1 MKTIESLQHPLV
13 KHWVRLQ
20 SDSRYRK
27 SEKRVLLEGYNA
39 ICDVSKRIPIQRLI
53 ISKPYPELSAVET
66 IVVSDA
72 ILKKISSVEES
83 SGIIAEFEMPAMKP
97 FAKCSHIIVS
107 DAIQDPGNMGTL
119 IRTALAFGWEGL
131 FLLPNSIDPFN
142 DKALRSAKGATFFL
156 PLYSGSWDE
165 LKTLCDRNKQQIV
178 ISSLDGMA
186 SCNATSIALVLGNEG
201 KGVVIPSHIDH
212 TKVQIPMKGDMESL
226 NVAVAGGILMYL
238 LQGK

>member
-1 MKTIESLQHPLV
+1 MKNIASLQHPLV

-53 ISKPYPELSAVET
+53 ISKPYPELTAVET
-66 IVVSDA
+66 IVVSEA

-83 SGIIAEFEMPAMKP
+83 SGIIAEFDMPTMQP
-97 FAKCSHIIVS
+97 LTKCTHIIVS

-131 FLLPNSIDPFN
+131 FLLPKSIDPFN

-156 PLYSGSWDE
+156 PIYSGSWDE
-165 LKTLCDRNKQQIV
+165 LKALCDTNKMQILV
-178 ISSLDGMA
+178 SSLEGKTSSTA
-186 SCNATSIALVLGNEG
+186 SSIALVLGNEG
-201 KGVVIPSHIDH
+201 QGVLVPSHIDH
-212 TKVQIPMKGDMESL
+212 KKVQIPMRGNMESL

-238 LQGK
+238 LQES